1 MYARYD
7 LNLNNLNQ
15 LKFIKSVGTLKLYE
29 LSETQTDI
37 VINNITICPT
47 TSQLLLRKIINEQIG
62 VKRNPWCYVQ
72 NMLSNNWNINN
83 LSIDALYWWKVYSA
97 EPKIIAFKG
106 LIPFGFRAVSIY
118 DKIIFK
124 RRNGYDEEQF
134 KNNIKDFY
142 KQCLPWS
149 DRFNK
154 PYVDLDDNGHFI
166 S

>member
-1 MYARYD
+1 
-7 LNLNNLNQ
+7 
-15 LKFIKSVGTLKLYE
+15 
-29 LSETQTDI
+29 
-37 VINNITICPT
+37 
-47 TSQLLLRKIINEQIG
+47 
-62 VKRNPWCYVQ
+62 
-72 NMLSNNWNINN
+72 MLSNNWNRNN
-83 LSIDALYWWKVYSA
+83 LSIDALYWWKVYSV

-106 LIPFGFRAVSIY
+106 LIPFGFRAISIY

-124 RRNGYDEEQF
+124 CRNGYDETQF